1 MLVEPILEGVG
12 HGDELGAGVGGEG
25 LLGRAAASAA
35 AADQAD
41 LDRAA
46 AGGMDQGNGQ
56 AGGDRR
62 RGGCPRQRGGRA
74 RQEIASRWLNEDEEG
89 RDGWGWS
96 VTAGAPVEGSMTPVD
111 YIPFGPAGRM

>member
-12 HGDELGAGVGGEG
+12 HGDELDAGVGGEG
-25 LLGRAAASAA
+25 LLGRAGASAA

-56 AGGDRR
+56 AGRDRR
-62 RGGCPRQRGGRA
+62 RGRRP
-74 RQEIASRWLNEDEEG
+74 IAAAVEPFMKSRREADAKHEA
-89 RDGWGWS
+89 
-96 VTAGAPVEGSMTPVD
+96 VGSLGL
-111 YIPFGPAGRM
+111 FG